1 MTTGVPTST
10 APRRRSPA
18 RTFLPL
24 AIAAWLILEIWLL
37 SLVADAV
44 GGLAVAALLAGGMI
58 LGVVVI
64 KRAGRRA
71 FKNLADTFQQAQQ
84 GRQPAAQQ
92 PGQGN
97 GLTMLAGL
105 LLIMPGLISDVA
117 GLLCL
122 LPPVRAWIGRS
133 AARSLERKMASAP
146 MRLLRR
152 RLHADPHPL
161 PRRQGRPG
169 RGHPRGPAAA
179 AGRYG
184 WPGRHGVPAPARPVG
199 DSDSTGPGGACIKRA
214 KPDKG
219 DG

>member
-24 AIAAWLILEIWLL
+24 AVAAWLILEIWLL
-37 SLVADAV
+37 SLVAGEA
-44 GGLAVAALLAGGMI
+44 GGLTVALLLAGAMV

-71 FKNLADTFQQAQQ
+71 FKNLAETFQQAQQ
-84 GRQPAAQQ
+84 GQQPTPQQ

-105 LLIMPGLISDVA
+105 LLIMPGLLSDVA

-122 LPPVRAWIGRS
+122 LPPVRSWIGRR

-146 MRLLRR
+146 AGSFGDAFQQARIRYPDGKVVQGEVIR
-152 RLHADPHPL
+152 EDRPEGPQGPDAGYRPPL
-161 PRRQGRPG
+161 
-169 RGHPRGPAAA
+169 
-179 AGRYG
+179 
-184 WPGRHGVPAPARPVG
+184 AP
-199 DSDSTGPGGACIKRA
+199 
-214 KPDKG
+214 
-219 DG
+219 